1 MNRNSNIAQSQAPPS
16 GGWGANSPFR
26 GLGGVIFDLDGT
38 LLDSIADIA
47 MATNKVLK
55 DHNLPEHPLERYVE
69 FIGNGARRI
78 VQRALP
84 AQLKSDEAFVDKILK
99 AYKAA
104 YKENIVV
111 ESKLFDGIPDLLKFL
126 NKSGLPIAIFTN
138 KPHDQTMLIA
148 DKLLRAFKFEVIL
161 GQKDENPKKPD
172 PFGALWIVEQMGLKP
187 SDVLFVGDSAV
198 DVNTAKNASMQLVGV
213 RWGYSEENELEDA
226 GCETIVDTVSELKAL
241 IDKQMTIEPM
251 K

>member
-1 MNRNSNIAQSQAPPS
+1 MNDNSIYFSSSSP
-16 GGWGANSPFR
+16 PFR
-26 GLGGVIFDLDGT
+26 ACPDFSGGLGGVIFDLDGT
-38 LLDSIADIA
+38 LLDSISDIA

-55 DHNLPEHPLERYVE
+55 DNGLPEHPKEKYVE

-84 AQLKSDEAFVDKILK
+84 ANLKNDEAFVDKILE

-111 ESKLFDGIPDLLKFL
+111 ESKLFDDIAALLLFL
-126 NKSGLPIAIFTN
+126 NEKELPVAILTN

-148 DKLLRAFKFEVIL
+148 DKLLSEFRFEVIL

-172 PFGALWIVEQMGLKP
+172 PYGALWIAEQLGVKP
-187 SDVLFVGDSAV
+187 ADVLFVGDSAV
-198 DVNTAKNASMQLVGV
+198 DVNTAKNAQMQMVGV
-213 RWGYSEENELEDA
+213 SWGYSKENELEDA
-226 GCETIVDTVSELKAL
+226 GCETIVDTALELKKL
-241 IDKQMTIEPM
+241 IEKRMMI
-251 K
+251 